1 MTKTLSL
8 ADDAYEA
15 LSLVKRPEESFS
27 DLARRLARLAA
38 QESIFQRTDDPPVWT
53 DKEAAALKRSLH
65 RARDESRKPRVKS
78 P

>member
-15 LSLVKRPEESFS
+15 LSLVKREDESYS

-38 QESIFQRTDDPPVWT
+38 QEEVFRPSADAPAWSDR
-53 DKEAAALKRSLH
+53 EAAALKRDTY
-65 RARDESRKPRVKS
+65 RARDDRRNDRLRLP
-78 P
+78 